1 MATKVNKYFV
11 SMTKTITEDYDFP
24 VFAETPEQAIEIAN
38 ESIRK
43 GLIGQYNCRDVDD
56 TIDFLRDENMKI
68 VDLESA

>member
-24 VFAETPEQAIEIAN
+24 VFAETPEQAIKIAN

-43 GLIGQYNCRDVDD
+43 GLIGQYHRRDVDD
-56 TIDFLRDENMKI
+56 AIDFLRGENMKI
-68 VDLESA
+68 VDLEAA